1 MTTLRMGELT
11 DPWGPSGWEQKG
23 VVVSLPRTRLKSAP
37 DLPTGSPTGLA
48 FGRAGTAASEA
59 Q

>member
-11 DPWGPSGWEQKG
+11 DPWGPSGREQKG
-23 VVVSLPRTRLKSAP
+23 VGVSLPRKRLKSAP
-37 DLPTGSPTGLA
+37 ELLTGSPTGLA
-48 FGRAGTAASEA
+48 FGRAGTAASET